1 MKIVN
6 FGSLN
11 LDHVYQVAHTVVT
24 GETLA
29 ADAVSVSLGGKGL
42 NQSIAIARAGA
53 QVTHAGMVGPEG
65 GVLKEY
71 LAENGVDVSLLGACD
86 APQGNAFIQVNREGE
101 NCIIIF
107 GGSNREVSQPYIDR
121 VLNGC
126 SPGDY
131 IITQNEISNVRY
143 LIRAAKA
150 RGLKVVLNASPI
162 DEEIRGIDYTLVDWL
177 VINEIEGAA
186 IAGVEAPGDILPA
199 LLSRYPQLGVILTLG
214 KAGCV
219 CAAEG
224 KTWRQATF
232 LDVPAVDTTAAG
244 DTFLGYCVAGMVRG
258 DSVETFLL
266 AATAASTIAVSRPGA
281 AASIPASKEVETF
294 LRAR

>member
-29 ADAVSVSLGGKGL
+29 ADGVSVSLGGKGL
-42 NQSIAIARAGA
+42 NQSIALVRAGA
-53 QVTHAGMVGPEG
+53 QVVHAGMIGPEG
-65 GVLKEY
+65 GVLKDY
-71 LAENGVDVSLLGACD
+71 LAQNGVDVSLLGTCD
-86 APQGNAFIQVNREGE
+86 APQGNAFIQVNREGD

-121 VLNGC
+121 VLDGL
-126 SPGDY
+126 SRGDY
-131 IITQNEISNVRY
+131 IVTQNEISNVGY
-143 LIRAAKA
+143 LIHAAKA

-162 DEEIRGIDYTLVDWL
+162 DDDMLALDYALVDWL

-186 IAGVEAPGDILPA
+186 IAKTEAIDAILPT
-199 LLSRYPQLGVILTLG
+199 LRDRYPDLGVILTLG
-214 KAGCV
+214 KAGSI
-219 CAAEG
+219 CACQG
-224 KTWRQATF
+224 KTRRQETF
-232 LDVPAVDTTAAG
+232 LDVPVVDTTAAG
-244 DTFLGYCVAGMVRG
+244 DTFLGYCVAGMARG

-266 AATAASTIAVSRPGA
+266 AATAASSIAVSRPGA
-281 AASIPASKEVETF
+281 AASIPTAEEVDAF